1 MDSFRLPLSSASVS
15 LRFPNGTIAI
25 RTIACLGRINSAVVS
40 REGKSRRIDRESI
53 SSDSGLVSSNADEK
67 RERDVSRTRQLFTRQ
82 IFIPKIQRS
91 GKLRVGIKEGGNSL
105 SPPILSKGGPLWRSS
120 DQRSRGQTPGFSSAP
135 VFD

>member
-1 MDSFRLPLSSASVS
+1 M
-15 LRFPNGTIAI
+15 IAI

-67 RERDVSRTRQLFTRQ
+67 RERERDVSRTRQLFTRQ

-91 GKLRVGIKEGGNSL
+91 GKLRVGIKEGRNSL